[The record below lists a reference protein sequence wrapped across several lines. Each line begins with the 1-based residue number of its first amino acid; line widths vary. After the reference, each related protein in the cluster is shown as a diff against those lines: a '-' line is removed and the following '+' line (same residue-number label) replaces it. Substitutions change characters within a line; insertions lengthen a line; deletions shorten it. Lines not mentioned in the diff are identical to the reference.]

1 MKLSNKE
8 LLTALRQTYARNF
21 HKFVIDAFEVANPGE
36 SFIDNWHV
44 TFLCEQLQQ
53 SVYDV
58 ANAQRKQH
66 DLIINIPPRSLKSF
80 IISVALPAW
89 AWLVRP
95 SMKFISSSYS
105 LSLSTDHNML
115 SRRIIESDWY
125 KRMANI
131 KLTMDQNQKMFF
143 ENTKRGSRLAV
154 STGGTVTGRGA
165 NVIIIDDP
173 VNPAQALSEI
183 ERSRAN
189 RYFDETL
196 STRLNRPG
204 IDLFIVVMQ
213 RLHEEDLTGWLLKK
227 NNATWKHIVIPAE
240 LTEDVKPPELKY
252 NYKDGLFFPKRFT
265 LKALDS
271 FRDSLG
277 SYAYAGQYLQ
287 TPSPRGG
294 GLIKIDWFRY
304 ITLHSL
310 PPDVVWDFT
319 VDPAYTT
326 KQENDPSAL
335 MAYTT
340 HNGVMVIRSVVA
352 KRLEMPQLMDYLST
366 FVRDNGY
373 TDQSRIYIEPKASGK
388 SLKQMMVQSTGLNVI
403 EDKPPMVDKKSRVN
417 TITPM
422 MESRGVDLVRGP
434 WNDSFIQECIS
445 FPAAKHDDMVDCLV
459 MGLGKAIYKR
469 NEFTLI

>member
-1 MKLSNKE
+1 MMFSNKE
-8 LLTALRQTYARNF
+8 LLIALKQTYAHNF
-21 HKFVIDAFEVANPGE
+21 HKFVIDAFQVANPGE
-36 SFIDNWHV
+36 TFMDNWHV
-44 TFLCEQLQQ
+44 AFLCQELQQ

-58 ANAQRKQH
+58 SNAQRKQH

-80 IISVALPAW
+80 IVSVALPAW
-89 AWLVRP
+89 AWLVHP

-115 SRRIIESDWY
+115 SRRIIESEWY

-131 KLTMDQNQKMFF
+131 KLTADQNQKMFF
-143 ENTKRGSRLAV
+143 ENTKRGTRLAV

-173 VNPAQALSEI
+173 VNPAQALSEV
-183 ERSRAN
+183 ERTRAN

-204 IDLFIVVMQ
+204 IDIFIVVMQ

-227 NNATWKHIVIPAE
+227 QSTWKHIVIPAE
-240 LTEDVKPPELKY
+240 LTEDVKPTQLRY
-252 NYKDGLFFPKRFT
+252 NYNDGLFFRERFT
-265 LKALDS
+265 LKALDR

-304 ITLHSL
+304 TTLHSL
-310 PPDVVWDFT
+310 PPDVVWNFT

-326 KQENDPSAL
+326 KQENDPSAM
-335 MAYTT
+335 MAYTI

-352 KRLEMPQLMDYLST
+352 KRLEMPALMTYLAT
-366 FVRDNGY
+366 FVRENGY
-373 TDQSRIYIEPKASGK
+373 TAQSRIFIEPKASGK
-388 SLKQMMVQSTGLNVI
+388 SLKQMMVEATGLNVL
-403 EDKPPMVDKKSRVN
+403 EDKPPMVDKVSRVN
-417 TITPM
+417 AVAPM
-422 MESRGVDLVRGP
+422 MESRGVELIRGP
-434 WNDSFIQECIS
+434 WNDKFIHECIS

-459 MGLGKAIYKR
+459 MGLGKMIYKR
-469 NEFTLI
+469 VEFTLV